1 LERVSTIKH
10 PAVAEARRRTGQ
22 LGGHGPD
29 CYLADGYRLVHQA
42 VDARAPAA
50 ALFFLDPPSKA
61 HAGLLERAEAL
72 GIPCYAAG
80 RGVFF
85 KVLGLG
91 YETSVKVLGVLRRP
105 PPADL
110 TEAEDCVLVGERVQD
125 PRNVG
130 VIVRTADA
138 HGLSL
143 VAFSADS
150 ADPYSR
156 AAVRSSTGSIFRL
169 RLALP
174 QDLPEA
180 LSALQARGLR
190 VIGTSARGGGECWN
204 ADLAGP
210 CAILLG
216 NETEGLSDAARAACS
231 EMVTISMC
239 GGAHSLNVTVAAGI
253 LLYER
258 ARQRFSLW

>member
-1 LERVSTIKH
+1 MERVSTIKH

-22 LGGHGPD
+22 LGGHRAD
-29 CYLADGYRLVHQA
+29 CHLADGYRLVHQA
-42 VDARAPAA
+42 VEAQAPVE
-50 ALFFLDPPSKA
+50 ALFFLDEPGKA
-61 HAGLLERAEAL
+61 HAALLERAEAL

-91 YETSVKVLGVLRRP
+91 YETSVNVLAVLRRP

-110 TEAEDCVLVGERVQD
+110 TEAEGCALVGERIHD

-130 VIVRTADA
+130 VLVRTADA
-138 HGLSL
+138 HGLPL

-169 RLALP
+169 RVALP
-174 QDLPEA
+174 RELPEA
-180 LSALQARGLR
+180 LSALRDRGLR
-190 VIGTSARGGGECWN
+190 VIGTSARGGASCWD

-210 CAILLG
+210 CAVVLG
-216 NETEGLSDAARAACS
+216 NETEGLSDAARAACT
-231 EMVTISMC
+231 EMVTVPMC

-258 ARQRFSLW
+258 ARQLAAGG